1 MREAFLQA
9 IRRLLPLL
17 AALCIRL
24 LMKTLRHRRHG
35 PLIRGPGIIAFYHG
49 EQLLLLPH
57 RPQHAPTKAIV
68 SLSRD
73 GDLQQAIL
81 KRLSIQSI
89 RGSGNKGSLSALRA
103 ALRSLKAGELILIAV
118 DGSRGP
124 HHTIHHGAL
133 YLALRSGAPIWAT
146 RAYAIKSYQLSSWDR
161 FIIPFPFTKLESF
174 NSEPIFLS
182 PGESLDS
189 GKEKLERALH
199 GLPPH

>member
-1 MREAFLQA
+1 MRDTFFQA
-9 IRRLLPLL
+9 LRRLLPPLTTF
-17 AALCIRL
+17 CIRL
-24 LMKTLRHRRHG
+24 LLKTLRHRRHG

-57 RPQHAPTKAIV
+57 RPQHTPTKAIV

-73 GDLQQAIL
+73 GDLQQTIL

-124 HHTIHHGAL
+124 HRAIHDGAL
-133 YLALRSGAPIWAT
+133 YLALRSGAPIWAA
-146 RAYAIKSYQLSSWDR
+146 RAHAAKSYQLSSWDR
-161 FIIPFPFTKLESF
+161 FVIPLPFTQLESF
-174 NSEPIFLS
+174 NSEPIIFS
-182 PGESLDS
+182 SGESLDS
-189 GKEKLERALH
+189 AKEKLEKALLS
-199 GLPPH
+199 LPPH